1 MDFIRLHDNIESMG
15 TQIVDTIDRLGKYF
29 YRLNKH
35 ITVVVDTFGCD
46 CFGQST
52 YDTKVSIYYDEDL
65 IVDIYDLCGKI
76 DFEYRTKDI
85 ELLVNTMETTLKEL
99 KQR

>member
-1 MDFIRLHDNIESMG
+1 MDNIKLDDNMVSMG
-15 TQIVDTIDRLGKYF
+15 ARIVDVIDKLGKYF

-35 ITVVVDTFGCD
+35 ITVVVDTFGSD
-46 CFGQST
+46 CFGQSI
-52 YDTKVSIYYDEDL
+52 YDTRVSIYYDEDL